1 MDSLLRKNFKA
12 SKDTVVGWEYKN
24 EKEFLKQNKDET
36 EDNELKMVK
45 DGREWNLHSRV
56 DMESPV
62 DIWCEQFLDKNISYT
77 SIFLIYGF
85 GHKRYIEK
93 LIEKYPDNAVFV
105 YEPFQEVLIQQMK
118 MYDMTELLKNEKL
131 IIFTGDNRFEM
142 WRKYVGSI
150 ISYDNYHDL
159 ICGVLPNYIKAD
171 EDEYKEFKETIEY
184 CICNEVES
192 MRMKVAA
199 EENRGRN
206 FLYNCNDFIHQAG
219 IKELKD
225 AFAKH
230 KFDDYPAVVVS
241 AGPSLEN
248 NVEELARYKG
258 KAFIIGLNA
267 SLKVLRKHN
276 ITPDI
281 MLSYDAKI
289 SDFTPFEN
297 EEINHIP
304 LLTNITSDYRVVRA
318 NKSRRFYDYENNE
331 YIGKLAGELNVKLIR
346 SESGGCVANAAFAF
360 AQRMG
365 FNNII
370 LIGQD
375 LAYTN
380 NKIHAGQRADKND
393 IDINE
398 KEYVMVK
405 GVYEDEVPT
414 DRILC
419 LYKKWFE
426 ERIADS
432 PDLNVINATE
442 GGAYIEGAT
451 HMTLKEALE
460 KYCVGTEIDFRKI
473 VDDSGMLFSDRKRKK
488 ALEIIHNSEMNI
500 DNEKKALLDKK
511 RIYERLDTL
520 NRKQKYHT
528 SEFKKCIKESGEVQ
542 KYIEESKEM
551 ELIQLF
557 VNNTELFVKNK
568 MREKETTAYDEIKL
582 AVDSGKELIDGYVLA
597 CDKLKEA
604 WDEVHRLIEE
614 E

>member
-1 MDSLLRKNFKA
+1 MDSLLRKNFEA

-24 EKEFLKQNKDET
+24 EKEFLKQNKDDT
-36 EDNELKMVK
+36 EYDELKIVK
-45 DGREWNLHSRV
+45 DGREWNLHSKV

-62 DIWCEQFLDKNISYT
+62 DIWCEQFWDKNISYT
-77 SIFLIYGF
+77 SVFLIYGL
-85 GHKRYIEK
+85 GYKGYIEK
-93 LIEKYPDNAVFV
+93 LMEKYPDNAVFV

-118 MYDMTELLKNEKL
+118 TYDMTDLLNKEKL
-131 IIFTGDNRFEM
+131 IIFTGDKRFEM
-142 WRKYVGSI
+142 WRKYMGNI

-159 ICGVLPNYIKAD
+159 IYGVLPNYIKAD
-171 EDEYKEFKETIEY
+171 EDEYKEYKEIIEY
-184 CICNEVES
+184 FICNEVES
-192 MRMKVAA
+192 MRLMVAA

-206 FLYNCNDFIHQAG
+206 FLYNCNDFIYQAG

-225 AFAKH
+225 AFTKY
-230 KFDDYPAVVVS
+230 KFNDYPAVVVS

-248 NVEELARYKG
+248 NVEELAKYKG

-267 SLKVLRKHN
+267 SLKMLRKHD

-289 SDFTPFEN
+289 SDFTPFED
-297 EEINHIP
+297 EEANHIP

-331 YIGKLAGELNVKLIR
+331 YINKLVAELNIKLIR

-360 AQRMG
+360 AQKMG

-393 IDINE
+393 IDVNDE
-398 KEYVMVK
+398 QYVMVK

-414 DRILC
+414 DRIFC
-419 LYKKWFE
+419 TYRKWFE
-426 ERIADS
+426 DRIADN

-460 KYCVGTEIDFRKI
+460 KYCVGTELDFRKI
-473 VDDSGMLFSDRKRKK
+473 IDDSGMLFSDRKRKK

-500 DNEKKALLDKK
+500 DNEKKVLLEKK
-511 RIYERLDTL
+511 KIYERLDIL

-528 SEFKKCIKESGEVQ
+528 SEFKKCIKETGEVQ
-542 KYIEESKEM
+542 KYIEESKDMEM
-551 ELIQLF
+551 IKLF
-557 VNNTELFVKNK
+557 VNNTELRVKNK

-597 CDKLKEA
+597 CDKLKET
-604 WDEVHRLIEE
+604 WEEVHRLIEE
-614 E
+614 G